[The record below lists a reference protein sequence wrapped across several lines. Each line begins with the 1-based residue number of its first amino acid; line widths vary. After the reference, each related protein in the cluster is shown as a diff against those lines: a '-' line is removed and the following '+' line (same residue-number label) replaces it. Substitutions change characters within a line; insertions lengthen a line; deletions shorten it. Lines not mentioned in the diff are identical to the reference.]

1 MVTRFGQILITTL
14 ACIAVQGLLC
24 MTDTIAQERPF
35 HNAVKAGAD
44 HLAIGSFKDSYTQLQ
59 FNSFAFEWD
68 FVTDPAAGKG
78 SFASAF
84 NWPILGIGLAYNTLS
99 DVQFIS
105 ENGHYS
111 DLLSA
116 YGTMSRDLIRTKHL
130 GFGYN
135 LMLGLSYSSSYYDP
149 VKNGANW
156 FFSSPILFYVAG
168 GGHLTWMIGKRIDV
182 EANINVRH
190 NSSARFAY
198 PNGGLNYWGGG
209 LSARYHFQDRKA
221 PTGSV
226 FKPTQI
232 ATDLYRKGWSY
243 EIYAGGG
250 VHACAAEWLAYSN
263 TVSRET
269 LAETRLRRWPMASLG
284 IDAIYRAG
292 GRIAAGVTINGFWNS
307 NTDNLK
313 WADSILYD
321 AEANAASKGYS
332 QFSYGVGLV
341 QEVFYNN
348 LALYVQEGVYLYRRM
363 GIHAEHGWLYER
375 AGFRYYPE
383 ALRPF
388 FISVCI
394 KAHRFKADYMD
405 FSFGVKF

>member
-1 MVTRFGQILITTL
+1 MATRIRKTLITTL

-24 MTDTIAQERPF
+24 LTDTKAQERPF
-35 HNAVKAGAD
+35 HTAIKTGAD
-44 HLAIGSFKDSYTQLQ
+44 HLVIGSFKDSYNQRQ
-59 FNSFAFEWD
+59 FNSFALEWD
-68 FVTDPAAGKG
+68 FVTDQAAGNG

-84 NWPILGIGLAYNTLS
+84 NWPVFGIGLNYNTLS
-99 DVQFIS
+99 DVQFKS
-105 ENGHYS
+105 KYGHYS
-111 DLLSA
+111 DLISA

-135 LMLGLSYSSSYYDP
+135 LMLGLSYSSGYYDP
-149 VKNGANW
+149 IDNRANW

-168 GGHLTWMIGKRIDV
+168 GGHMTWMIGKRIDI

-221 PTGSV
+221 PKGHV
-226 FKPTQI
+226 FKPSHI
-232 ATDLYRKGWSY
+232 STDMYEKGWSF
-243 EIYAGGG
+243 EIYGGGG
-250 VHACAAEWLAYSN
+250 VHACAAEWLAYSK
-263 TVSRET
+263 TVSKET
-269 LAETRLRRWPMASLG
+269 LAETHLRKWPMASLNA
-284 IDAIYRAG
+284 DAIYRPG
-292 GRIAAGVTINGFWNS
+292 GRFAAGFTINGFWNS

-313 WADSILYD
+313 WADSIIYD
-321 AEANAASKGYS
+321 EEANAASKGYAP
-332 QFSYGVGLV
+332 FSYGLGLV

-383 ALRPF
+383 ALKPF

-394 KAHRFKADYMD
+394 KAHKFKADYMD

>member
-1 MVTRFGQILITTL
+1 MKRTSVIAAFAALWL
-14 ACIAVQGLLC
+14 AGAPVAAQGPG
-24 MTDTIAQERPF
+24 DGPGSAIR
-35 HNAVKAGAD
+35 AGAD
-44 HLAIGSFKDSYTQLQ
+44 RMTIGSFRDSYTSLG
-59 FNSFAFEWD
+59 FNSFNLAWD
-68 FVTDPAAGKG
+68 FVTRGEAG
-78 SFASAF
+78 SFSAAYNRPVF
-84 NWPILGIGLAYNTLS
+84 SIGLTYNTLD
-99 DVQFIS
+99 DVVFRS
-105 ENGHYS
+105 ERGHYS
-111 DLLSA
+111 PMVAAYAGIGRDLLR
-116 YGTMSRDLIRTKHL
+116 YGPFSL
-130 GFGYN
+130 GYDIS
-135 LMLGLSYSSSYYDP
+135 LGLSYSDGYYDP
-149 VKNGANW
+149 LTNPSNW
-156 FFSSPILFYVAG
+156 FFSSPVLFHAAG
-168 GGHLTWMIGKRIDV
+168 GGHITWQLARRLDLIADIS
-182 EANINVRH
+182 VRH
-190 NSSARFAY
+190 SSSARFAY

-209 LSARYHFQDRKA
+209 LSARYHFQDRKPA
-221 PTGSV
+221 PGKGFRTPRIS
-226 FKPTQI
+226 
-232 ATDLYRKGWSY
+232 DELYEKGWSY

-263 TVSRET
+263 TVSRVT

-292 GRIAAGVTINGFWNS
+292 GRIATGVTINGFWNS